1 MTYDAI
7 ERSDELAR
15 PVELYTF
22 SRGNL
27 YWRFTS
33 ADRAVDVSF
42 QTYSA
47 VQGGIRRAGIAQ
59 GTELNRQTL
68 KLTVPRDFP
77 IVELYRA
84 GVPTDAIIL
93 RIQQYHEGDGQVVG
107 IWGGRVVN
115 AARLGATAELSCE
128 PVYTSVRQVG
138 LRRKYQRQCPHVLY
152 GPSCRLS
159 ASAYKTTATVASVGT
174 TTVTAPAF
182 GAQPDG
188 YWEGGWI
195 EREVAPGIFDRWFI
209 VGHTGNTLTLLTQP
223 LGLTSTM
230 QVNVYPGCDHTMAT
244 CISKFAN
251 SDNYGGM
258 PDIPTKNPFGSD
270 PVY

>member
-7 ERSDELAR
+7 ERSDEQAQ

-22 SRGNL
+22 TRGAL
-27 YWRFTS
+27 AWRFTS
-33 ADRAVDVSF
+33 ANLPQIIGADTFATVK
-42 QTYSA
+42 
-47 VQGGIRRAGIAQ
+47 GGIRRDGIAQ

-68 KLTVPRDFP
+68 RLVVPRDFP

-84 GVPTDAIIL
+84 GVPTDAIML
-93 RIQQYHEGDGQVVG
+93 RIQQFHAGDGEVVG

-115 AARLGATAELSCE
+115 AARLGATAELACE

-152 GPSCRLS
+152 GPSCRKS
-159 ASAYKTTATVASVGT
+159 ASAYKTVATVASVGT
-174 TTVTAPAF
+174 VTVTAPAF
-182 GAQPDG
+182 GAQPNG
-188 YWEGGWI
+188 YWEGGWV

-209 VGHTGNTLTLLTQP
+209 VGHTGNTITLMTQP
-223 LGLTSTM
+223 LGLEAGM
-230 QVNVYPGCDHTMAT
+230 EVNVYPGCDHSLAT
-244 CISKFAN
+244 CVAKFSN
-251 SDNYGGM
+251 SDNYGGT
-258 PDIPTKNPFGSD
+258 PDIPLKNPFGSD